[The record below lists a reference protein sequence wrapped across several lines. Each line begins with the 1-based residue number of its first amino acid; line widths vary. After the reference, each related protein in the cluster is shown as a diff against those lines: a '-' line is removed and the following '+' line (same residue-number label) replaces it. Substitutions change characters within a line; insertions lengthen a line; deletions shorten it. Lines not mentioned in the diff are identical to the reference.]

1 MSEAKLSDRSSLPS
15 AVYGEITGQLW
26 ELFKRHMSE
35 NNVLLHGK
43 IRSVVNSIGLFPTH
57 SQIHELVHIA
67 CEQSGRMPVDHIT
80 FGEFCLFVTEL
91 KEHYRL
97 NIPGSLPRSQLKQKA
112 VQALEQ
118 RRLQR
123 RFSGHASGF
132 QVFLGGSCNPTT
144 WRHDIAI
151 PFLKKH
157 GITFYNP
164 QVSNW
169 RPELMEM
176 EDQAKQTAELLFFV
190 VDNQTRSTA
199 SMVEAAYIGG
209 CARQLILVIKRFQ
222 MPIAI
227 YEEFLLE
234 SEIEDLERSHTY
246 LTDLIERM
254 SIPVFSDIDTALNCT
269 KKAVLQN
276 IKVSDLAVEDGAL
289 PVQFPHARVA
299 KEVYKVKDVF
309 NTIDTASIGKLSA
322 QDIRLAFRT
331 ITNEE
336 LPFDV
341 SSEQMFTFEDFCCL
355 LSEHRYRKKSLAR
368 RFWSGLLH
376 LPARISNWYNG
387 HLERRRSEREPRRR
401 DVFLGG
407 SCGNS
412 RWRDEIAI
420 PILMKHGI
428 SYYNP
433 QLENWN
439 TYCIPLEAA
448 IKDGCQ
454 LLLFVI
460 TEDTRAMTSM
470 IEAGFFIG
478 QGCNIVL
485 CIQDMKYGT
494 IIDNEELTRNAINDY
509 NRARTYLA
517 DLANRDG
524 VPVLDS
530 IVEAIDCVVEKLKE
544 IRESEH
550 AGYS

>member
-1 MSEAKLSDRSSLPS
+1 MSEEDATPTIF
-15 AVYGEITGQLW
+15 GEVTGQLW
-26 ELFKRHMSE
+26 EIFKSHMSE
-35 NNVLLHGK
+35 NKVLVHGK
-43 IRSVVNSIGLFPTH
+43 IRSVLNSIGLFPTH
-57 SQIHELVHIA
+57 SQIHELVHVA
-67 CEQSGRMPVDHIT
+67 CEQSGRVPVDHIT
-80 FGEFCLFVTEL
+80 FGEFSFFVIEL
-91 KEHYRL
+91 REHYRL

-112 VQALEQ
+112 VLALEE

-123 RFSGHASGF
+123 RFSGHAAGF

-209 CARQLILVIKRFQ
+209 CGRQLILVIKRFQ
-222 MPIAI
+222 MPISI
-227 YEEFLLE
+227 YDEMLLE
-234 SEIEDLERSHTY
+234 SEIEDLERSHVY

-254 SIPVFSDIDTALNCT
+254 SIPVFSDIETALNCT
-269 KKAVLQN
+269 RKAVQQN
-276 IKVSDLAVEDGAL
+276 IKVSELSVEDGAL
-289 PVQFPHARVA
+289 PVRFPHARVA
-299 KEVYKVKDVF
+299 GELYKAKDVF
-309 NTIDTASIGKLSA
+309 NTIDTTRIGKLSS
-322 QDIRLAFRT
+322 QDIQLAFKSV
-331 ITNEE
+331 TNED
-336 LPFDV
+336 LPLYLAPD
-341 SSEQMFTFEDFCCL
+341 QMFTFEDFCCF
-355 LSEHRYRKKSLAR
+355 LSEHRYRRKGMLK
-368 RFWSGLLH
+368 RFWSGVVR
-376 LPARISNWYNG
+376 LPNRILNWYHG
-387 HLERRRSEREPRRR
+387 QLERRRSEREPRRR

-433 QLENWN
+433 QLECWN

-485 CIQDMKYGT
+485 CIQDMKYG
-494 IIDNEELTRNAINDY
+494 INIENEALTENAVDDY

-524 VPVLDS
+524 VPVLNN
-530 IVEAIDCVVEKLKE
+530 IVEALNCVVSRLKE
-544 IRESEH
+544 LREAEY
-550 AGYS
+550 AGYA